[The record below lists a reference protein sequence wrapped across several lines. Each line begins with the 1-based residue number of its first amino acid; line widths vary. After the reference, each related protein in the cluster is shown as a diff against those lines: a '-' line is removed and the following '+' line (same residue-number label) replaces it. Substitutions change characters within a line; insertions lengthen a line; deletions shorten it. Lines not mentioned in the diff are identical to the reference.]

1 MDPGTLSAVQG
12 FAAIAM
18 ILMAT
23 ATGVT
28 LLRWIWLR
36 TGGKATP
43 DSETLAQLQAALGRL
58 EETEHRVAEL
68 EERVDFSER
77 LLAQQQQV
85 PERLPRG

>member
-18 ILMAT
+18 ILVSVAVVV
-23 ATGVT
+23 TG
-28 LLRWIWLR
+28 LRWVWLR
-36 TGGKATP
+36 TGRPAGPEA
-43 DSETLAQLQAALGRL
+43 ETLAQLHAALGRL

-77 LLAQQQQV
+77 LLARQQ
-85 PERLPRG
+85 ESGRLAGGS